1 MKRVVVLIISVG
13 VLILLISTKG
23 LTTST
28 KGPCTKYQSAMYQGT
43 MYQGAMYQVGRD
55 NGTGVSLSSAV
66 GGSSLGRYTGGMQAS
81 YYGGADAALHGST
94 NGMKQGALGVSPLML
109 SSDVSVKS
117 YVSGGGAGASSAVSQ
132 HSGSVAAV
140 GTGGGSA
147 FSATAYT
154 VPVAALAVGGGV
166 TIAEEEAGRAKRGA
180 LGGGTGGFRPGY
192 DREDPYDTPIGDLPA
207 VLILVFAIG
216 YAIVKRKKTGG
227 NSTKDRCTMLRQC
240 NCRAMDGVAM
250 SAMP

>member
-94 NGMKQGALGVSPLML
+94 NGKKQGALGVSPLML
-109 SSDVSVKS
+109 SSDASVKS
-117 YVSGGGAGASSAVSQ
+117 YVSGGSMGGVSSAVSQ
-132 HSGSVAAV
+132 NSGSV
-140 GTGGGSA
+140 GGGVAIGGSVSP
-147 FSATAYT
+147 FYATGYT

-192 DREDPYDTPIGDLPA
+192 DREDPYDTPIGDLS
-207 VLILVFAIG
+207 VVMVLVFAIG
-216 YAIVKRKKTGG
+216 YAIVKRKKQGETVRRTDVRCCG
-227 NSTKDRCTMLRQC
+227 N
-240 NCRAMDGVAM
+240 
-250 SAMP
+250 